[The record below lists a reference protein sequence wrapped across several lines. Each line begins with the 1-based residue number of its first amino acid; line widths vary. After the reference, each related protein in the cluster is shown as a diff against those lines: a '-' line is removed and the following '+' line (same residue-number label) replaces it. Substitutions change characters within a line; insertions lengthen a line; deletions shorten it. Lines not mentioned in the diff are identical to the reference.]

1 MMRLYVRCTPPPA
14 CPQYQR
20 RPSRQWLRGLR
31 LSQRMQ
37 VQRRALFLLGLL
49 GCSLG
54 LGAGASSAQA
64 ATALLTEAQIE
75 GTLAPT
81 PAAMLRDAAQSALRA
96 QQLELTPDSDLAVA
110 YSGEPMFRTCRSELC
125 LERLGRLLD
134 TQTVVNYSVKPED
147 AAAASSRAWQ
157 LKVQVLDV
165 DAGAFGAQ
173 LTEECPRCT
182 DAQAAEK
189 LGALVRRAVTTATS
203 LPKGTLEISSQPSGA
218 TVFVDGTELGITPYK
233 RTAFAGKHKLV
244 LRHLGYRSEQAE
256 VSVDASK
263 LQHTEVK
270 LTAGSDAL
278 TDSAEGAKAPVYK
291 KWWFWTAIGGAA
303 ILAAGAVTAAV
314 VLSSSS
320 AMTRSTP
327 ANTYVFT
334 F

>member
-1 MMRLYVRCTPPPA
+1 VSCTTTLPRAQSP
-14 CPQYQR
+14 R
-20 RPSRQWLRGLR
+20 RPSWPWLRGLPIS
-31 LSQRMQ
+31 LSMQ
-37 VQRRALFLLGLL
+37 TQRRAFFLAGML

-54 LGAGASSAQA
+54 LGAGVGSAQA

-75 GTLAPT
+75 GSLAPT
-81 PAAMLRDAAQSALRA
+81 PAAMLRDAVQSALRA
-96 QQLELTPDSDLAVA
+96 QQLELTPESDLAVA

-134 TQTVVNYSVKPED
+134 SQTVVNYTVKTED
-147 AAAASSRAWQ
+147 AAAKSSRPWR
-157 LKVQVLDV
+157 LGVQVLDV
-165 DAGAFGAQ
+165 EAGAFGAQ
-173 LTEECPRCT
+173 LTEECPSCS

-203 LPKGTLEISSQPSGA
+203 LPKGTLEISSQPAGA

-256 VSVDASK
+256 VTVDANK
-263 LQHTEVK
+263 LQRTEVK
-270 LTAGSDAL
+270 LTAGTDAL
-278 TDSAEGAKAPVYK
+278 TDGTEGAKAPVYK

-303 ILAAGAVTAAV
+303 VLAAGAVTAAV

-320 AMTRSTP
+320 AMTRSAP
-327 ANTYVFT
+327 ANTFVFT